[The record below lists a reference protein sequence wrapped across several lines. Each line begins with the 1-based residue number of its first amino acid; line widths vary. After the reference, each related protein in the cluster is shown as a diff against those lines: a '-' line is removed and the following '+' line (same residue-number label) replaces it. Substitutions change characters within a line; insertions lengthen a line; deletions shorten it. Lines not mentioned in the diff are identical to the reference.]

1 MSTIKVTSELVTPR
15 LELSPWIRIENCKK
29 VTSELVTP
37 RLELPPWIRIEDY
50 KGNK

>member
-15 LELSPWIRIENCKK
+15 LELPHGLGLSTIK

-37 RLELPPWIRIEDY
+37 RLELPPWIRIEYY
-50 KGNK
+50 KGNQ